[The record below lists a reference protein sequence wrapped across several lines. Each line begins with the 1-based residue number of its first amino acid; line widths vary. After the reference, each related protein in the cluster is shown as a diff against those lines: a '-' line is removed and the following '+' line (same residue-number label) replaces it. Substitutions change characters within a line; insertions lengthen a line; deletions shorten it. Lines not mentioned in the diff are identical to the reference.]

1 MDIYGQSMVS
11 LNCVFVCF
19 RNTIRSAIQDDLDDL
34 LVICNKDLVSE
45 LTKIKLLTCWSQRIH
60 YNKLNLATFLQCVN
74 ETEPCFHTVF
84 LKDEY
89 SSKSTLVLY
98 SAKKDVFVIQ
108 EQYKDIAFWVQVEI
122 KQTYFV
128 CTESG
133 GCLWAKCFSFWET
146 TLLIRRDKDSNHLRL
161 SLFLW

>member
-1 MDIYGQSMVS
+1 MGRAWLVWI
-11 LNCVFVCF
+11 VFLFV
-19 RNTIRSAIQDDLDDL
+19 SAIQSDQQYKM
-34 LVICNKDLVSE
+34 IWMIFWSSA
-45 LTKIKLLTCWSQRIH
+45 TKILCQSLPKS
-60 YNKLNLATFLQCVN
+60 NFSLAGHRESITINWIWPHFCSVWMRQNPAFTL
-74 ETEPCFHTVF
+74 
-84 LKDEY
+84 Y
-89 SSKSTLVLY
+89 SSKMNTVQKSTLVLY
-98 SAKKDVFVIQ
+98 SANKDVFVIQ